1 MVREPRGVECKV
13 KKKHKQKLSVYLKG
27 NGSFNLNDH
36 NDNFQ
41 VCQNG
46 GFTKCRT
53 NDYQSVKYW
62 VESYHRLTGG
72 K

>member
-1 MVREPRGVECKV
+1 MVKEPWGVECKV
-13 KKKHKQKLSVYLKG
+13 NKKMTSRNGVYISKG

-53 NDYQSVKYW
+53 NDY
-62 VESYHRLTGG
+62 
-72 K
+72 

>member
-1 MVREPRGVECKV
+1 MYI
-13 KKKHKQKLSVYLKG
+13 SKG

-46 GFTKCRT
+46 GFTENHT
-53 NDYQSVKYW
+53 NHYQLVKYCGK
-62 VESYHRLTGG
+62 SYHRLTGG